1 MHAAVAP
8 PVAAVA
14 PDERACR
21 EAAEL
26 IDAVLAVL
34 ENDDGFCRVC
44 GYPVTRTLRA
54 GVVALIAGT
63 LLAVILEACLTELL
77 FEDDDDGACV
87 CPEAP
92 NASRCV

>member
-1 MHAAVAP
+1 M
-8 PVAAVA
+8 
-14 PDERACR
+14 
-21 EAAEL
+21 
-26 IDAVLAVL
+26 
-34 ENDDGFCRVC
+34 
-44 GYPVTRTLRA
+44 TRTLRA

-92 NASRCV
+92 NTSRCV

>member
-1 MHAAVAP
+1 MDQLGPASEALRVVIKKFAN
-8 PVAAVA
+8 
-14 PDERACR
+14 ERPT
-21 EAAEL
+21 
-26 IDAVLAVL
+26 
-34 ENDDGFCRVC
+34 
-44 GYPVTRTLRA
+44 YPVTRTLRA

-63 LLAVILEACLTELL
+63 LLAVVLEACLTELL

>member
-1 MHAAVAP
+1 MRAHHQLAEFN
-8 PVAAVA
+8 PVCRRILAEIHFNPSADSDSGLGA
-14 PDERACR
+14 DEA
-21 EAAEL
+21 
-26 IDAVLAVL
+26 
-34 ENDDGFCRVC
+34 
-44 GYPVTRTLRA
+44 RTLRA